1 MDNLFSNTRLNNNI
15 LMTKFIPPISI
26 KPQIKRT
33 HLFNH
38 LNKNTKVKLISVMAP
53 AGFGK
58 TAFLSQIYIHQK
70 KYRKVIWMTLDN
82 ADNDFNHF
90 IQHLSYIWF
99 KTTNQA
105 FNSNFLEN
113 ITQYSEPFSIFLD
126 EAEHIYD
133 ESTLNFLQQIIDY
146 LPLHSQIIISSRQ
159 LLPLKIASLRIHCQ
173 IPLIYLNN

>member
-105 FNSNFLEN
+105 FNRGGSGN
-113 ITQYSEPFSIFLD
+113 
-126 EAEHIYD
+126 
-133 ESTLNFLQQIIDY
+133 
-146 LPLHSQIIISSRQ
+146 
-159 LLPLKIASLRIHCQ
+159 
-173 IPLIYLNN
+173 LNNTYK